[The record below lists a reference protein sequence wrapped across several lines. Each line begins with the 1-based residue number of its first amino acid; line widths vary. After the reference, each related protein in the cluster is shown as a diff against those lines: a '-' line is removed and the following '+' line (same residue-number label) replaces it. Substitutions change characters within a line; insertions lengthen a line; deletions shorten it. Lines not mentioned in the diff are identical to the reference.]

1 MKASIYVDGFNFY
14 YGCIRNTSYHWL
26 DIAKMCQMLL
36 PGDQILSIKYFTALV
51 TSRPNDPEKRIRQE
65 RYLRALKTIPNL
77 EIIKG
82 RFLSHP
88 VRMRLAP
95 PGKGFAEVIKTE
107 EKGSDVNIATHLLI
121 DGFRDKYELA
131 VVISNDSDL
140 LEPIRFVKDELGK
153 QVGLLNPQKNTSV
166 VLQRQAL
173 FIKKIRKGVLSKSL
187 FPDLLSDKNGEF
199 SKPSNW

>member
-1 MKASIYVDGFNFY
+1 MKANVYVDGFNLY
-14 YGCIRNTSYHWL
+14 YGCIRNTPYHWL

-36 PGDQILSIKYFTALV
+36 PGDQIQSIKYFTALV
-51 TSRPNDPEKRIRQE
+51 TPRPNDPEKLIRQKK
-65 RYLRALKTIPNL
+65 YLRALKTISNL
-77 EIIKG
+77 EVIEG
-82 RFLSHP
+82 RFLSHT
-88 VRMRLAP
+88 VTMRLAP
-95 PGKGFAEVIKTE
+95 PGEGFVKVIKTE

-121 DGFRDKYELA
+121 DGFRDEYELA

-140 LEPIRFVKDELGK
+140 LEPIRFVKEELGK

-187 FPDLLSDKNGEF
+187 FPDVLSDKNGKF
-199 SKPSNW
+199 AKPSNW